1 MNVAYTGPTKGLMA
15 NGTILGRHHQI
26 KANHSVMTIYFSSGR
41 CLPAPFNCLTVSLKD
56 IKLLGWDQTHQSQPH
71 RHASLLNN
79 YYHLTNAKSSPPATT
94 IVFYYLIQ
102 KYAKARRDLWMEGAR
117 DSVDCVAAAV
127 EEEPG
132 IYSRQSDAQ
141 GRLFL
146 LQFRILLL
154 LLSMNERWRDELKRR
169 KSPR

>member
-1 MNVAYTGPTKGLMA
+1 
-15 NGTILGRHHQI
+15 
-26 KANHSVMTIYFSSGR
+26 
-41 CLPAPFNCLTVSLKD
+41 
-56 IKLLGWDQTHQSQPH
+56 
-71 RHASLLNN
+71 
-79 YYHLTNAKSSPPATT
+79 
-94 IVFYYLIQ
+94 
-102 KYAKARRDLWMEGAR
+102 MEGAR

-132 IYSRQSDAQ
+132 IYSRQSHAQ

-146 LQFRILLL
+146 LQFRIL